1 MVTAE
6 HAGAILTID
15 LGAIAA
21 NYRLLSAQA
30 GDAECAA
37 VVKSDAYGLGLEP
50 VARTLVA
57 AGCRQFFVSLIGEG
71 IELRRILADTA
82 GATGGGAA
90 GSQAAIYVLNGLEA
104 GAAAVFAE
112 ATLIPVL
119 NTPDEIDAWAAFA
132 AVGGTRRTGAINIDT
147 GMARLGLTPA
157 DVEVLAADSAR
168 LDGIDI
174 ALVMSHLACAYD
186 RDNSL
191 NRTQRDAFEAAR
203 ARLPSAKASLANSSA
218 IFLGTDYHFD
228 LVRPGASIF
237 GIAPLA
243 RTPNPMAQ
251 VIRLQGKIL
260 QVRVVDSGMT
270 VGYGATHRAT
280 RQSRIATVAVG
291 YGDGYL
297 RALSNRANGFIGDIK
312 VPLVGRV
319 SMDLITFDVS
329 DVPET
334 ACRAGDYIDLICE
347 RHRTDQLAAEG
358 DTIGYE
364 ILTSLGRRYHRQ
376 YVGAPD

>member
-21 NYRLLSAQA
+21 NYRLLGARA
-30 GDAECAA
+30 GAAECAA

-50 VARTLVA
+50 VARTLAA
-57 AGCRQFFVSLIGEG
+57 AGCRQFFVAQIGEG
-71 IELRRILADTA
+71 IELRRILSDTA
-82 GATGGGAA
+82 A
-90 GSQAAIYVLNGLEA
+90 GQAAIYVLNGLMA
-104 GAAAVFAE
+104 GSETAFAE
-112 ATLIPVL
+112 AALIPVL
-119 NTPDEIDAWAAFA
+119 NAADEIDAWAAFA
-132 AVGGTRRTGAINIDT
+132 AAGDTERTAAINIDT

-157 DVEVLAADSAR
+157 EVDELAADPAR
-168 LDGIDI
+168 FDGIDI

-186 RDNSL
+186 RDNAF
-191 NRTQRDAFEAAR
+191 NRTQREAFEAAR
-203 ARLPSAKASLANSSA
+203 ARLPTARASLASSSA
-218 IFLGTDYHFD
+218 IFLGPEFHFD

-251 VIRLQGKIL
+251 VIRLQGKIA

-297 RALSNRANGFIGDIK
+297 RALSNNANGFIGDVK

-329 DVPET
+329 DVPEA
-334 ACRAGDYIDLICE
+334 ACRAGDYIDLISE

-358 DTIGYE
+358 GTIGYE
-364 ILTSLGRRYHRQ
+364 ILTGLGRRYHRQ
-376 YVGAPD
+376 YIGAPD

>member
-30 GDAECAA
+30 GKAECAA

-50 VARTLVA
+50 VARALAA

-71 IELRRILADTA
+71 IELRRILDDTA
-82 GATGGGAA
+82 ASDGDG
-90 GSQAAIYVLNGLEA
+90 AAIYVLNGLEA
-104 GAAAVFAE
+104 GAEAAFAE
-112 ATLIPVL
+112 AALIPVL
-119 NTPDEIDAWAAFA
+119 NTLAEIDAWAAFA
-132 AVGGTRRTGAINIDT
+132 AAGDTGRTGAINIDT

-157 DVEVLAADSAR
+157 DVDVLAADPAR
-168 LDGIDI
+168 LDGIGI

-191 NRTQRDAFEAAR
+191 NRTQREAFEAAR
-203 ARLPSAKASLANSSA
+203 ARLPTAKASLANSSA

-228 LVRPGASIF
+228 LARPGASIF
-237 GIAPLA
+237 GIAPHA

-251 VIRLQGKIL
+251 VIHLKGKIL

-297 RALSNRANGFIGDIK
+297 RALSNRANGFIGGIK

-347 RHRTDQLAAEG
+347 HHHTDQLAAEG
-358 DTIGYE
+358 GTIGYE

-376 YVGAPD
+376 YVCAPD